1 MTYYTGIYSFQIN
14 YLIDES
20 FNIGKGANTIISML
34 HHFFENHAFGET
46 KVHLH
51 ADNCTG
57 QNKNRF
63 MIYYLMWR
71 VMTGLH
77 KEITLS
83 FLLVGHT
90 KFGPDW
96 CFGLFKQL
104 FKRTRVGSINDIAEV
119 AERSAVVN
127 HAQLV
132 GEYDGTIHVPMYD
145 WSKFF
150 EGHTIQT
157 AMKGITQMHHFRFSA
172 DHPGVVFVK
181 NAIDDLEERKINL
194 LRSTT
199 WRPTSTSLPDQ
210 IIPPGLSLE
219 RQWYLYQKI
228 RDFCP
233 DMSKDIV
240 CPQPS
245 TPLS

>member
-1 MTYYTGIYSFQIN
+1 
-14 YLIDES
+14 
-20 FNIGKGANTIISML
+20 ML
-34 HHFFENHAFGET
+34 HHVFENHAFGET

-77 KEITLS
+77 EEITLS

-104 FKRTRVGSINDIAEV
+104 YKKVKVGSINDIAEV

-127 HAQLV
+127 HAQLA

-145 WSKFF
+145 WSSFF

-157 AMKGITQMHHFRFSA
+157 AMKGISQMHHFRFSA

-181 NAIDDLEERKINL
+181 NASDDLKECKIHL
-194 LRSTT
+194 LKSTT
-199 WRPTSTSLPDQ
+199 WRPTSTNLPEQ

-219 RQWYLYQKI
+219 RQWYLYNKI
-228 RDFCP
+228 HDFCP
-233 DMSKDIV
+233 DNVKDIV

>member
-1 MTYYTGIYSFQIN
+1 M
-14 YLIDES
+14 
-20 FNIGKGANTIISML
+20 GKGANSIISML
-34 HHFFENHAFGET
+34 HHFFEHHSFGET

-51 ADNCTG
+51 ADNCCG

-77 KEITLS
+77 KEIILS

-90 KFGPDW
+90 KFAPDW

-104 FKRTRVGSINDIAEV
+104 FKKTKVGTIFDIAEV

-132 GEYDGTIHVPMYD
+132 GDYNGTIHVPMYN
-145 WSKFF
+145 WSAFF
-150 EGHTIQT
+150 DGHTIQT
-157 AMKGITQMHHFRFSA
+157 ALKGISQMHHFRFTS

-181 NAIDDLEERKINL
+181 NADDMDERKINL
-194 LRSTT
+194 LKNTS
-199 WRPTSTSLPDQ
+199 WRPTPADLPQQ
-210 IIPPGLSLE
+210 IIPPGLSEE
-219 RQWYLYQKI
+219 RKVYLYQKI
-228 RDFCP
+228 REFCP
-233 DMSKDIV
+233 DNVKDIV
-240 CPQPS
+240 CPEPA
-245 TPLS
+245 TTLP